1 MISNLWIVLG
11 RALPIDTHQ
20 WELGE
25 CPSLRNLQRGRER
38 ERQVSCVLLQHLV
51 AFVLSTHKF
60 RIRHSFQTAAC
71 DGST

>member
-1 MISNLWIVLG
+1 MISNFWIVLG

-25 CPSLRNLQRGRER
+25 CPSLRER